1 MKRSHLLLGV
11 VLAVGVAL
19 GVVGSRMVSA
29 QKPAQSPLKTGTV
42 LQRTNLAGIKGME
55 AILVLRD
62 LPAGAASGRH
72 AQAGT
77 EIVYILDGSV
87 ILEAQGKPPV
97 TLKSGEAFH
106 TVAGEVH
113 NVKNASATA
122 PGKALAFYVAKQ
134 GTALEELSK
143 PVK

>member
-1 MKRSHLLLGV
+1 MKRIHLLLVV

-19 GVVGSRMVSA
+19 GVFGSRMLSA
-29 QKPAQSPLKTGTV
+29 QKPAQNPLNTGTV
-42 LQRTNLAGIKGME
+42 LQRTELAGIKGME

-62 LPAGAASGRH
+62 LPAGAASGKH

-113 NVKNASATA
+113 NVKNASKTEPA
-122 PGKALAFYVAKQ
+122 KALAFYVAKK
-134 GTALEELSK
+134 GAKLEDLSVPAK
-143 PVK
+143 